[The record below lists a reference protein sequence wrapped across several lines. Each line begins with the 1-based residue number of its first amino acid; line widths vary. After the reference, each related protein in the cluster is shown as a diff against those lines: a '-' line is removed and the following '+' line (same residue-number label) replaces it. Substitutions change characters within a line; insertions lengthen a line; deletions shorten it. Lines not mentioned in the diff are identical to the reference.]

1 MAAEISGLSGIRCT
15 WLLKKVKATAEQK
28 KLGAADRRTNV
39 AGAFALRSRA
49 DIKGRRVLVIDDV
62 STTGS
67 TLSEAARALKAG
79 GAAEVYGAVF
89 AKTELR

>member
-1 MAAEISGLSGIRCT
+1 M
-15 WLLKKVKATAEQK
+15 
-28 KLGAADRRTNV
+28 
-39 AGAFALRSRA
+39 
-49 DIKGRRVLVIDDV
+49 LVIDDV